1 MEQSTEAPSRLSDP
15 DGLFAR
21 ARAGDQAAWKELF
34 DTCYPKIVRVI
45 RRRLNSPGMRS
56 LYDSTDFASDVWKSL
71 AAKSDRFDFPTIDAL
86 MAFLKRA
93 AEQKLIDEYRRLHTL
108 KHDIGR
114 QRPLEGRR
122 GFDDGPPDLA
132 SADPTPSQFAQA
144 REARELLLAGQPEQ
158 ERRLIELK
166 EQGYDND
173 KIAELTGWHVRR
185 VQRFFKDLR
194 DSWMASGPGRRS

>member
-1 MEQSTEAPSRLSDP
+1 MDCSTESPHRTDP

-108 KHDIGR
+108 KHDIER
-114 QRPLEGRR
+114 QRPLEGHR
-122 GFDDGPPDLA
+122 GLDDGPPDLA

-144 REARELLLAGQPEQ
+144 REVREMLLAGQSEQ

-173 KIAELTGWHVRR
+173 GIAELTGWHVRKI
-185 VQRFFKDLR
+185 QRFFKDLH
-194 DSWMASGPGRRS
+194 DSWLASRPGRRA